1 MHHVW
6 DLWAAFNNFLLNKE
20 NKSPDQYKYNKK
32 ENFPAAAKCL
42 PKSQST
48 EPYGQIK
55 WEKQHSFVKLNVI
68 IC

>member
-1 MHHVW
+1 MHHIW
-6 DLWAAFNNFLLNKE
+6 DILFRAAFNLNKE
-20 NKSPDQYKYNKK
+20 NKSSDQYMYNKK
-32 ENFPAAAKCL
+32 KIPAAAKCL

-55 WEKQHSFVKLNVI
+55 WKKQHSFVKLNVI